1 MSKRLL
7 VIDDD
12 ESVILAVRKALEPLG
27 YEIETR
33 NNIRSGLKI
42 AGKYNLMLLDLMLKD
57 GNGIDAVKE
66 MKVFNP
72 DTIVI
77 VVTSRGSRESA
88 IDAMKEGAYYSL
100 EKPLDLEELKI
111 IADKAFRDK
120 ALREELLRL
129 RQSKEDSMPFH
140 NGGRIV
146 GKSRS
151 ILKVFKEIGR
161 VAAKDLSVLIS
172 GERGTGREL
181 VARAIHK
188 NSRRKLGPFVAVNS
202 GSITRELMEA
212 ELFGWEKGAFP
223 GAVEKTE
230 GKIHAAYG
238 GTLFLDEISELDAD
252 LQSKLLHFLL
262 EREYSLLGSGKVVK
276 ADVRIIGATNKDLKE
291 CVRCGLFREDLYR
304 GFSAIQLK
312 LPPLRERKEDML
324 PLARHFLKESIKAFE
339 LPPKD
344 FSKDAER
351 SLSGYDWPG
360 NVRELENCVKR
371 AALLSRGNVIERREL
386 FANDY
391 NACSIKEFIEI
402 KLDGLLKK
410 MSGVENSNLY
420 ETIIAEVDK
429 ALLGLALKETGGN
442 QVKAAKALGINRNT
456 LNKKMKEYKLI

>member
-12 ESVILAVRKALEPLG
+12 ESEIRVIRTALGPLG

-33 NNIRSGLKI
+33 NTIKSGIKI
-42 AGKYNLMLLDLMLKD
+42 ADKYKLVLLDLVPPD
-57 GNGIDAVKE
+57 GNGIDALKE

-72 DTIVI
+72 DTLVI
-77 VVTSRGSRESA
+77 VVTPHGHRESVM
-88 IDAMKEGAYYSL
+88 DAMKEGAYNYL
-100 EKPLDLEELKI
+100 EKPLDIEELKI
-111 IADKAFRDK
+111 FADKAFRDI
-120 ALREELLRL
+120 AMREELLRL
-129 RQSKEDSMPFH
+129 RQSKEDSMPFQ
-140 NGGRIV
+140 NSGQLV

-151 ILKVFKEIGR
+151 MLKVFREVGR
-161 VAAKDLSVLIS
+161 VAAKDVAVLIS
-172 GERGTGREL
+172 GERGTGREFF
-181 VARAIHK
+181 ARAIHK
-188 NSRRKLGPFVAVNS
+188 NSRRKLGPFVAVNYA
-202 GSITRELMEA
+202 SIPRELMEA

-223 GAVEKTE
+223 GAVERTE
-230 GKIHAAYG
+230 GKIQAAYG
-238 GTLFLDEISELDAD
+238 GTLFLDEVSELDVG
-252 LQSKLLHFLL
+252 LQSKLLRFLQ
-262 EREYSLLGSGKVVK
+262 EREYRLLGGSNVIK
-276 ADVRIIGATNKDLKE
+276 ADVRIVGATRKDLQE
-291 CVRCGLFREDLYR
+291 CVRCGLFLEDLYH
-304 GFSAIQLK
+304 GFSAIELK

-360 NVRELENCVKR
+360 NVAELENCVKR
-371 AALLSRGNVIERREL
+371 AAILSRGSLIEGREL
-386 FANDY
+386 FADDY
-391 NACSIKEFIEI
+391 RACSIKEFLEV

-410 MSGVENSNLY
+410 MTRVENSNLY

-429 ALLGLALKETGGN
+429 ALLGSVLKETGGN

>member
-12 ESVILAVRKALEPLG
+12 ESVIRVVRKALEPLG

-42 AGKYNLMLLDLMLKD
+42 AGKYKLMLLDLTLPD
-57 GNGIDAVKE
+57 CIDAVKE

-72 DTIVI
+72 DTFVI
-77 VVTSRGSRESA
+77 VVTAHGRRESA
-88 IDAMKEGAYYSL
+88 MDAMKEGAYYYL
-100 EKPLDLEELKI
+100 EKPLDIEELKI
-111 IADKAFRDK
+111 VADKAFREM
-120 ALREELLRL
+120 AMREELLKL
-129 RQSKEDSMPFH
+129 RQGKEDSIPF
-140 NGGRIV
+140 NQDGQII

-161 VAAKDLSVLIS
+161 VSPKDVMVLIY

-181 VARAIHK
+181 VARTIHK
-188 NSRRKLGPFVAVNS
+188 NSRRKLGPFVAVNCA
-202 GSITRELMEA
+202 SIPRELMGA

-223 GAVEKTE
+223 GAVERTE
-230 GKIHAAYG
+230 GKIQAAYG
-238 GTLFLDEISELDAD
+238 GTLFLDEISELDVD
-252 LQSKLLHFLL
+252 LQPKLLRFLQ
-262 EREYSLLGSGKVVK
+262 EREYSLPGSSKVIK
-276 ADVRIIGATNKDLKE
+276 ADVRIIWATSKDLKE
-291 CVRCGLFREDLYR
+291 CVRCGLFREDLYL
-304 GFSAIQLK
+304 GSGAIELK

-371 AALLSRGNVIERREL
+371 AAILSKGSLIERREL

-391 NACSIKEFIEI
+391 NACSIKEFIEV
-402 KLDGLLKK
+402 KLEGLLKK
-410 MSGVENSNLY
+410 MTRIENSNLY
-420 ETIIAEVDK
+420 ETIMAEVDK
-429 ALLGLALKETGGN
+429 ALLGIALKETGGN

>member
-1 MSKRLL
+1 MSRRLL

-12 ESVILAVRKALEPLG
+12 ESVIRSIRKALEPLD

-33 NNIRSGLKI
+33 NNIRAGIKI
-42 AGKYNLMLLDLMLKD
+42 ADKYKLILLDLMLPD
-57 GNGIDAVKE
+57 GNAIDALKE
-66 MKVFNP
+66 LKVFNP
-72 DTIVI
+72 DTLVIIVAGHG
-77 VVTSRGSRESA
+77 RRESA
-88 IDAMKEGAYYSL
+88 MEAMKEGAYDYL
-100 EKPLDLEELKI
+100 EKPLDIEELKI
-111 IADKAFRDK
+111 VADKAFRDI
-120 ALREELLRL
+120 AMREELLKL
-129 RQSKEDSMPFH
+129 RQSREDSMPFH
-140 NGGRIV
+140 NTGQIV
-146 GKSRS
+146 GKSRG

-161 VAAKDLSVLIS
+161 VAPKDVTVLIS

-188 NSRRKLGPFVAVNS
+188 NSGRKLGPFVAVNYA
-202 GSITRELMEA
+202 SIPRELMEA

-230 GKIHAAYG
+230 GKIQAAYG
-238 GTLFLDEISELDAD
+238 GTLFMDEISDFDAG
-252 LQSKLLHFLL
+252 LQSKLLRFLQ
-262 EREYSLLGSGKVVK
+262 EREYSLMGSSKVIK

-291 CVRCGLFREDLYR
+291 CVRCGLFREDLFH
-304 GFSAIQLK
+304 GFSAVEVK

-360 NVRELENCVKR
+360 NVTELENCVKR
-371 AALLSRGNVIERREL
+371 AAVLSRGSLIERREL

-391 NACSIKEFIEI
+391 NACSIKEFLEV

-410 MSGVENSNLY
+410 MTRIENSNLY

-429 ALLGLALKETGGN
+429 ALLGVVLKETGGN